1 MEPMKLLTQGSTT
14 LTALSLIA
22 ALALSLAASIQAADQ
37 KAQVQGSFHSAKDP
51 DLPPLPFNP
60 HPELSAVEVEK
71 GVYVVD
77 DTAIPDT
84 AAQAAARNARQA
96 AREEAKA
103 IASNPLAA
111 QAAQAA
117 SAAAQEA
124 SFATIIEEV
133 SPWLHAPI
141 QMPDGAPAPSLQDL
155 TDAQAMITSSNAD
168 AIIAEQQAALDDA
181 IAWGATNGWP
191 AVIGTDDSP
200 RGYLVSRDENGPQYL
215 MPFGLAEAVTVS
227 TTNVWP
233 GGPTGFNLTGTNV
246 TISMWDEASPR
257 LTHIELSP
265 RVTELDGNTTNSDHS
280 TAVAG
285 ILVGVGVNL
294 YSGTN
299 LLGPLAKG
307 MAYAANVQARD
318 FTIDLGEMTGA
329 VGTNHMRLSN
339 QSYGWIAGWYYA
351 GGGVWEWF
359 GYASVS
365 ATQDPAFGNYTT
377 NASNYDNLI
386 QGAPTY
392 LQVWSAG
399 NDQGEAPPVQPTNH
413 LERTGYTTTYRP
425 PDGDEGG
432 YDTMSQQGCA
442 KNVLTVGA
450 IYPLTNGYSG
460 PTNVVLA
467 PFSSCGPTDDGR
479 IKPDL
484 VADGINDITPGAASD
499 TNYVNGLCR

>member
-1 MEPMKLLTQGSTT
+1 MKLLTQGSTT

-141 QMPDGAPAPSLQDL
+141 KLPDGTPAPSLQDL

-200 RGYLVSRDENGPQYL
+200 RGYLVSRDENGPQ
-215 MPFGLAEAVTVS
+215 
-227 TTNVWP
+227 
-233 GGPTGFNLTGTNV
+233 
-246 TISMWDEASPR
+246 
-257 LTHIELSP
+257 
-265 RVTELDGNTTNSDHS
+265 
-280 TAVAG
+280 
-285 ILVGVGVNL
+285 
-294 YSGTN
+294 
-299 LLGPLAKG
+299 
-307 MAYAANVQARD
+307 
-318 FTIDLGEMTGA
+318 
-329 VGTNHMRLSN
+329 
-339 QSYGWIAGWYYA
+339 
-351 GGGVWEWF
+351 
-359 GYASVS
+359 
-365 ATQDPAFGNYTT
+365 
-377 NASNYDNLI
+377 
-386 QGAPTY
+386 
-392 LQVWSAG
+392 
-399 NDQGEAPPVQPTNH
+399 
-413 LERTGYTTTYRP
+413 
-425 PDGDEGG
+425 
-432 YDTMSQQGCA
+432 
-442 KNVLTVGA
+442 
-450 IYPLTNGYSG
+450 
-460 PTNVVLA
+460 
-467 PFSSCGPTDDGR
+467 
-479 IKPDL
+479 
-484 VADGINDITPGAASD
+484 
-499 TNYVNGLCR
+499 